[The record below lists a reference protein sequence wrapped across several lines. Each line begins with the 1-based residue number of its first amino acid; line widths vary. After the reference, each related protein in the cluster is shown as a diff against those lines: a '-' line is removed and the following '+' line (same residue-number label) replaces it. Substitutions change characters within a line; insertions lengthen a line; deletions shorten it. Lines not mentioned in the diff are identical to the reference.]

1 MGWLILRLCVTPK
14 RSCFHRELIFL
25 AIYSIVFKIYIVESC
40 EKHPVFK
47 HLVEECN
54 AGYSWSVE
62 QQENYSPGWNE
73 ELNKTMRY
81 RARRGKRKA
90 LYLGLEDPWRY
101 KSKLNFLNL
110 IS

>member
-1 MGWLILRLCVTPK
+1 MAAQSK
-14 RSCFHRELIFL
+14 IFDEFFFFL
-25 AIYSIVFKIYIVESC
+25 LESC

-62 QQENYSPGWNE
+62 QQENFSPGWNE

-101 KSKLNFLNL
+101 KSMVLFIYFFSAIFQVELL
-110 IS
+110 QII